1 MGVIVMSH
9 ALKLSCATLFFVAT
23 SGMALVPNVAFAQRD
38 AGAKIRGD
46 QRDFWS
52 SGRSSGRRIRHAHE
66 WNEGL
71 HEYAKENKT
80 IAPEI
85 AKAHADAI
93 QGNLEG
99 AKKDYDK
106 MRKDKVLAKDTNLAA
121 QLELAEKQL
130 AKARESLKKIHDCCQ
145 DASIESAMLCDC
157 CVAFDADLKKALSE
171 HQKLMKMIEGDAQ
184 GRKPGGVG
192 KAEK

>member
-1 MGVIVMSH
+1 MTH
-9 ALKLSCATLFFVAT
+9 AFKSFCTALFVVAT
-23 SGMALVPNVAFAQRD
+23 SGVVLVPNMAFAQRD

-71 HEYAKENKT
+71 HEYAKENKQ
-80 IAPEI
+80 IAPEV

-106 MRKDKVLAKDTNLAA
+106 MRKDKVVAKDTNLAA
-121 QLELAEKQL
+121 QLEAAESQL

-145 DASIESAMLCDC
+145 DASIESVMLCDC

-171 HQKLMKMIEGDAQ
+171 HQKLMKLIEGGAQ
-184 GRKPGGVG
+184 AGKSGGIEKPQ
-192 KAEK
+192 K